1 MSVLLVLVDGPND
14 RVARRAAVLAAVPSL
29 WAAGADHITL
39 SLADEL
45 ADVPGPNPFAPKR
58 GPVGLVDV
66 GLPAEVAADAVTAL
80 RAAGFGVHAYEVE
93 TTVPTTYGQ
102 SGHNLPD
109 ADLTAPRSPGVVA
122 VSLLQKRA
130 DLDDDTFVARW
141 HGVMSPVSAA
151 IQPRTRYVRHRVLR
165 PLTPEAPPWAAIVAE
180 GWPSPRHVTNPF
192 LFYGA
197 STPWGL
203 VANMLRI
210 VRAVRSITPISTVRT
225 FMASEWILVR
235 PQQRP

>member
-1 MSVLLVLVDGPND
+1 MSVLIVLIDGPAG
-14 RVARRAAVLAAVPSL
+14 RVARRAAVLAGVPAW
-29 WAAGADHITL
+29 WALGADHITL

-45 ADVPGPNPFAPKR
+45 ADVPGPNPFAPKG
-58 GPVGLVDV
+58 GPVGLIEL
-66 GLPAEVAADAVTAL
+66 GLPAEAASGAL
-80 RAAGFGVHAYEVE
+80 AALDAAGFRGHAYEVE
-93 TTVPTTYGQ
+93 TTIPTTYGQ
-102 SGHNLPD
+102 SGHDLPG
-109 ADLTAPRSPGVVA
+109 ADLSAARSPGVLA
-122 VSLLQKRA
+122 VSLLHKRA
-130 DLDDDTFVARW
+130 DLDDATFLARW

-151 IQPRTRYVRHRVLR
+151 IQPRTRYVRHQVLR
-165 PLTPEAPPWAAIVAE
+165 PLTPDAPGWAAIVAE

-225 FMASEWILVR
+225 FMASEWILKP
-235 PQQRP
+235 PQQLP